1 MMVALTLCLDR
12 WWTSHNANTFNSNR
26 SFFAGR
32 RASAFSGTAWA
43 PTNLGNDLRMWLNPS
58 DTSTTTFQSGSNALL
73 SISDA
78 SSVGTT
84 ININNTPQ
92 QGTEDNKEI
101 IVFDHASN
109 EYLSTGSFAIASNG
123 NHWAIFA
130 GEIASVNSAKDS
142 IWSFD
147 TTQSQP
153 RDYAISSG
161 NVNDFNGELDL
172 DGLSSNRISSNAG
185 NLIEFTAQTPIAAST
200 NVIVVTFFNKT
211 GSQIGVRV
219 NGTNAFT
226 PETDYDND
234 LKNNQLLRIF
244 RNRGSQTF
252 GGTMYEFMSVK
263 GLPGTGGTDM
273 TYIEE
278 AEGYVAHKW
287 GAESLLPVSHPYKNT
302 APTTITV
309 VVTCKR
315 SFAPLSRNRS
325 SWLTSSFMMASAIQ
339 HEQGY
344 ESGSDGQHRQV
355 LGPTELNRY
364 QHFETISDHG
374 LCFNNDFIQR
384 FCGKFLFQLSNVLL
398 QFYHGLTTFSQ
409 WRQLLSNTGF
419 DVLSVDHSMQF
430 IEQIDLRFTIARS
443 RRFRLFC
450 WRT

>member
-1 MMVALTLCLDR
+1 MPVLSLVTG
-12 WWTSHNANTFNSNR
+12 
-26 SFFAGR
+26 SFTAGR

-43 PTNLGNDLRMWLNPS
+43 PTFLGNDLRMWLNPS

-185 NLIEFTAQTPIAAST
+185 NKIDFTAQTPIQPFT
-200 NVIVVTFFNKT
+200 KFMLLCYFDKT
-211 GSQIGVRV
+211 GSEIGVRV
-219 NGTNAFT
+219 NGNNAFT
-226 PETDYDND
+226 PETDYDNSI
-234 LKNNQLLRIF
+234 KTTAGMNIF
-244 RNRGSQTF
+244 RNRGSQTY
-252 GGTMYEFMSVK
+252 GGKLFEFIAAQ
-263 GLPGTGGTDM
+263 GQPGTGGGDK
-273 TYIEE
+273 TYIEQ
-278 AEGYVAHKW
+278 AEGYIAHKW
-287 GAESLLPVSHPYKNT
+287 GLTSNLPVSHPYKSV
-302 APTTITV
+302 APT
-309 VVTCKR
+309 
-315 SFAPLSRNRS
+315 
-325 SWLTSSFMMASAIQ
+325 
-339 HEQGY
+339 G
-344 ESGSDGQHRQV
+344 
-355 LGPTELNRY
+355 
-364 QHFETISDHG
+364 
-374 LCFNNDFIQR
+374 
-384 FCGKFLFQLSNVLL
+384 
-398 QFYHGLTTFSQ
+398 
-409 WRQLLSNTGF
+409 
-419 DVLSVDHSMQF
+419 
-430 IEQIDLRFTIARS
+430 
-443 RRFRLFC
+443 
-450 WRT
+450 